1 MDVHVVSG
9 QQFPAPSPTT
19 ESTAAPSAASGR
31 DMFLRL
37 LIAQLEHQDPL
48 SPMENADFT
57 AQLAQFST
65 LEQVEAMN
73 ANLTTLVQSQATVN
87 ASQAKTQAVSLIGR
101 EVEMHG
107 NTMQVQQGVASPLA
121 YTLPAHSTEVVI
133 NIFDQNGHLLQSLR
147 KLDQRAG
154 RYEVPRPGGPG
165 ETIRLSNGS
174 YKVEVAARDSA
185 GQPVAVETWIQGRVE
200 GVEYIDNSPYFLIGG
215 NRVPYSD
222 MVRIRD
228 KKA

>member
-1 MDVHVVSG
+1 
-9 QQFPAPSPTT
+9 
-19 ESTAAPSAASGR
+19 
-31 DMFLRL
+31 MFLRL

-73 ANLTTLVQSQATVN
+73 ANLHTLVQSQATVN
-87 ASQAKTQAVSLIGR
+87 ASQAKTQALSLLGR
-101 EVEMHG
+101 EVEMRG

-121 YTLPAHSTEVVI
+121 YTLPAHSTEVLI
-133 NIFDQNGHLLQSLR
+133 NILDQDGHLLQSLR

-165 ETIRLSNGS
+165 GTIRLPNGS
-174 YKVEVAARDSA
+174 YKVEVAASDHA

-200 GVEYIDNSPYFLIGG
+200 GVEYVDDSPYLLIGG

-222 MVRIRD
+222 MARIRE

>member
-1 MDVHVVSG
+1 
-9 QQFPAPSPTT
+9 
-19 ESTAAPSAASGR
+19 
-31 DMFLRL
+31 
-37 LIAQLEHQDPL
+37 
-48 SPMENADFT
+48 MENADFT

-73 ANLTTLVQSQATVN
+73 ANLTTLVQSQATFN

-107 NTMQVQQGVASPLA
+107 NTMQVQRGVASPLA

-133 NIFDQNGHLLQSLR
+133 NILDQNGHLLQSLR
-147 KLDQRAG
+147 KLDQQAG

-165 ETIRLSNGS
+165 ETIRLPNGS
-174 YKVEVAARDSA
+174 YKVEVAARDST

-200 GVEYIDNSPYFLIGG
+200 GVEYIDDSPYFLIGG

-222 MVRIRD
+222 LGRIRD